1 MTTAKYYIPSGRL
14 IQKPGYLRG
23 DVAADAERS
32 DSVFATV
39 NGRRVISNG
48 GITPDFKV
56 EQERTPLLT
65 RECWRKG
72 LFFEFCSKYHKVH
85 QLTGNI
91 EITDNIVEEFR
102 SFISSK
108 NLDLKSEGEKEL
120 AKLEEMLK
128 EESETDKRI
137 EHSLSVLRKHYEQ
150 DMDELF
156 NEELDHI
163 RVMLERDMSWAVGGI
178 GMRIESSF
186 DDDPVVL
193 KAIEVVADQ
202 YAYGSTL
209 DPSMN

>member
-1 MTTAKYYIPSGRL
+1 
-14 IQKPGYLRG
+14 
-23 DVAADAERS
+23 VAADAEGS

-72 LFFEFCSKYHKVH
+72 LFFEFSSKYHKVH
-85 QLTGNI
+85 QLTKNI

-150 DMDELF
+150 DMDDLF
-156 NEELDHI
+156 NDELYHI
-163 RVMLERDMSWAVGGI
+163 RIMLERDMSWAVGGI

>member
-1 MTTAKYYIPSGRL
+1 
-14 IQKPGYLRG
+14 
-23 DVAADAERS
+23 
-32 DSVFATV
+32 
-39 NGRRVISNG
+39 
-48 GITPDFKV
+48 
-56 EQERTPLLT
+56 
-65 RECWRKG
+65 
-72 LFFEFCSKYHKVH
+72 
-85 QLTGNI
+85 
-91 EITDNIVEEFR
+91 
-102 SFISSK
+102 
-108 NLDLKSEGEKEL
+108 LKSEGEKEL

-150 DMDELF
+150 DMDDLF
-156 NEELDHI
+156 NDELYHI
-163 RVMLERDMSWAVGGI
+163 RIMLERDMSWAVGGI

>member
-1 MTTAKYYIPSGRL
+1 MQRWGSDTKRL
-14 IQKPGYLRG
+14 TQ
-23 DVAADAERS
+23 
-32 DSVFATV
+32 F
-39 NGRRVISNG
+39 
-48 GITPDFKV
+48 
-56 EQERTPLLT
+56 
-65 RECWRKG
+65 
-72 LFFEFCSKYHKVH
+72 
-85 QLTGNI
+85 
-91 EITDNIVEEFR
+91 
-102 SFISSK
+102 SK

-150 DMDELF
+150 DMDDLF
-156 NEELDHI
+156 NDELDHI
-163 RVMLERDMSWAVGGI
+163 RVMLERDMSWTVGGI